1 MKRVK
6 IGPGVWAVD
15 PLGEIVVTEEVRRQY
30 IEAGLTPPKLV
41 DNKAYPTRPAGEP
54 QAVRLAIAKR

>member
-41 DNKAYPTRPAGEP
+41 DSKVYPTRPAGKP
-54 QAVRLAIAKR
+54 